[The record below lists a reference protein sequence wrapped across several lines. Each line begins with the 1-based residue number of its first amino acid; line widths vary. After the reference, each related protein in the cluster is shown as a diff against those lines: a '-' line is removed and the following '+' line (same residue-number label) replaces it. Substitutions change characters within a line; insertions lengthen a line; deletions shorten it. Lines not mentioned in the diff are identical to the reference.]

1 MLALLTQSEAAEL
14 LRLNEKTLERLRISG
29 GGPKY
34 IRLGKTR
41 AIRYRPEDLESWLAS
56 KLISSTSEEPEL
68 PRPTPSRRTAGE
80 PKEVSA

>member
-1 MLALLTQSEAAEL
+1 MLALLTQREAAEL

-41 AIRYRPEDLESWLAS
+41 AVRYRPEDVQSWLAS
-56 KLISSTSEEPEL
+56 KLISSTSQEPEL
-68 PRPTPSRRTAGE
+68 PRPVRKSRTQVETRAE
-80 PKEVSA
+80 